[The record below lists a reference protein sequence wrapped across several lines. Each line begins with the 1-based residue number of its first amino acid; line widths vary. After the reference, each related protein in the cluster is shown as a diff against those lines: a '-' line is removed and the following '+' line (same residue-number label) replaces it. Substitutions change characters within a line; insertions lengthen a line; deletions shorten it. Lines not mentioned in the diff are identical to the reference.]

1 MLEGGERDE
10 TIRSVE
16 ARLADLRRERDKIE
30 QSIYAG
36 ERFLATLRGEHA
48 ETATGGARRHRV
60 GKTNAEVLLEKLEG
74 AEPTGLLVSELVQAL
89 KRDGHRLANAADPVK
104 ATSNELA
111 GMKKRGQVFKESS
124 TGRYRVASEG
134 T

>member
-1 MLEGGERDE
+1 MAEGGELDE

-16 ARLADLRRERDKIE
+16 VRLADLRRQRDKLE

-36 ERFLATLRGEHA
+36 ERFLASLRGEQGESA
-48 ETATGGARRHRV
+48 GSARRRRS
-60 GKTNAEVLLEKLEG
+60 GKTNAEVLIEKLAS

-111 GMKKRGQVFKESS
+111 GMRRKGEVFKDSS
-124 TGRYRVASEG
+124 TGRYRVASAR